1 MSDPGTN
8 AKRAVLFDMGSVL
21 IGWDVRPP
29 FRPHFESEEDLD
41 GFLRGTFRE
50 IYDAVHDGDGTMT
63 ECLEPVRRRHPES
76 AHLID
81 IYESNWASFITGVM
95 EDSVAIVRE
104 LHARGVALYGV
115 TNWPAQVWPPQSLM
129 PDEAESYA
137 FLDMFADIWVSGHHK
152 LRKPD
157 PESYQSAL
165 RRFGLVAE
173 EAVFVDDVPANVAA
187 AEALGLVGIQFRGA
201 PTLRRD
207 LEGVGLL

>member
-1 MSDPGTN
+1 MSDAGTN

-29 FRPHFESEEDLD
+29 FRPHFESGEDLD

-63 ECLEPVRRRHPES
+63 ECLEPVHRRHPES

-81 IYESNWASFITGVM
+81 IYESNWAAFITGVM

-165 RRFGLVAE
+165 TRFGLVAE

-187 AEALGLVGIQFRGA
+187 AEALGLVAIQFQDA

-207 LEGVGLL
+207 LERVGLL

>member
-1 MSDPGTN
+1 MSDPETN

-29 FRPHFESEEDLD
+29 FRSHFESEEDLD

-50 IYDAVHDGDGTMT
+50 IYDAVHDGDGTMV
-63 ECLEPVRRRHPES
+63 ECLEPVRRRHPEA

-81 IYESNWASFITGVM
+81 IYESNWAAFITGVM

-104 LHARGVALYGV
+104 LYERGVALYGL

-129 PDEAESYA
+129 PEEAESYT

-173 EAVFVDDVPANVAA
+173 EVVFVDDVPANVAA
-187 AEALGLVGIQFRGA
+187 AEALGLVGIQFQDA